1 MSEGKSCCS
10 TKNKTNSKQAVLYRM
25 VTDDHICPYGI
36 KSKDLLE
43 RQGYTVEDHHLKTRE
58 ETDAFKAKHN
68 VETTPQTFIGDKRI
82 GGHDDLLKYFGI
94 KTMKQEGITYQP
106 IIAIFVT
113 TFLMALTTNWAIT
126 GGLSFIKVTELF
138 IAISMCVLA
147 IQKLQD
153 LDSFSNQFITYD
165 LLAMRWVRYS
175 YIYPF
180 VEMLAGVSMIAGL
193 FTLIVAPA
201 ALFIATIG
209 AISVIKAVYID
220 KRELKCACVG
230 GDSNVPLGFI
240 SLTENLMMI
249 AMAIWMLI
257 N

>member
-1 MSEGKSCCS
+1 MIMVVMDIKFVSDKKRETIM
-10 TKNKTNSKQAVLYRM
+10 TKDKINSKQAILYRM
-25 VTDDHICPYGI
+25 VTDEHICPYGI

-43 RQGYTVEDHHLKTRE
+43 RQGYKVEDHHFQTRE
-58 ETDAFKAKHN
+58 EIDAFKEKHD
-68 VETTPQTFIGDKRI
+68 VGTTPQTFIDGKRI
-82 GGHDDLLKYFGI
+82 GGHDDLLKHFNV

-106 IIAIFVT
+106 IIAIFAT

-126 GGLSFIKVTELF
+126 GGLSFIRVTELF

-180 VEMLAGVSMIAGL
+180 VFWL
-193 FTLIVAPA
+193 
-201 ALFIATIG
+201 
-209 AISVIKAVYID
+209 
-220 KRELKCACVG
+220 
-230 GDSNVPLGFI
+230 SNYR
-240 SLTENLMMI
+240 
-249 AMAIWMLI
+249 
-257 N
+257 